1 MGYIFKCMFFL
12 FVLQV
17 GEFDEA
23 SLREAVMKAAE
34 DSAAPPSDD
43 S

>member
-1 MGYIFKCMFFL
+1 M
-12 FVLQV
+12 QA

-34 DSAAPPSDD
+34 DSAAPPPSDD